1 MVVGFTAVNA
11 PDLAA
16 AVAYRPGFGA
26 AQCLQNCT
34 DQVSWPRFKA
44 RRQVRDKLPPPRH
57 LKFITKE
64 GIPC

>member
-34 DQVSWPRFKA
+34 DQVS
-44 RRQVRDKLPPPRH
+44 
-57 LKFITKE
+57 
-64 GIPC
+64 